1 VLGVG
6 AATAL
11 LVFATFGTARRAW
24 AHGDGETTKAG
35 ELVRQAIALI
45 VNTPRD
51 TMAIED
57 KITDALDSPDTE
69 GVNLDLV
76 KQAKDAFDAG
86 DLHQVRALLE
96 VSIGAQP
103 HLSDTD
109 VRPIGETASP
119 ATGADTAAAVRLV
132 TGEETGTNV
141 VVDPLEARRSFDA
154 GTWLVLTTA
163 IAVALA
169 GVALAVRFRPP
180 VSLRSMRSTPAGEA

>member
-1 VLGVG
+1 M
-6 AATAL
+6 AL
-11 LVFATFGTARRAW
+11 LVFATFGTARPAW
-24 AHGDGETTKAG
+24 AHGDDETTKAG

-45 VNTPRD
+45 VNTPKD

-57 KITDALDSPDTE
+57 KITDALDSHDTE
-69 GVNLDLV
+69 GVNVDLV

-109 VRPIGETASP
+109 VRPIGETAGP
-119 ATGADTAAAVRLV
+119 TTGADTEAAVRLA

-141 VVDPLEARRSFDA
+141 AIDPLEARRHFDA
-154 GTWLVLTTA
+154 GTWLVLMATF
-163 IAVALA
+163 AVA
-169 GVALAVRFRPP
+169 GVALAVWFRPP
-180 VSLRSMRSTPAGEA
+180 VSLRSMRSTPAGEV